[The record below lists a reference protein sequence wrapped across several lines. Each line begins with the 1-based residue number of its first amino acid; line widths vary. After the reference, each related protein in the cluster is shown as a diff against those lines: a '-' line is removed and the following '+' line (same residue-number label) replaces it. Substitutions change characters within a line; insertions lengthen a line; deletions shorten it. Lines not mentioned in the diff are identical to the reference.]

1 MRTEETTALP
11 LLRIAVLCFGL
22 LLCLL
27 MGIETGEAAMRHN
40 YAMLQLVFSEEAI
53 PKGVPEEAREQI
65 LWLRE
70 NLMGLKALYENDKTS
85 DKAELSWIQA
95 YFYAIFYDTQIE
107 NMDLED
113 FYQCFQ
119 YSGEESF
126 RQEMAEQKLKI
137 YLKRSVTEDEAINA
151 SELYYRLRYGFDL
164 PSDGTAFDNWVNQL
178 PADGTDPVFTEAA
191 ICSPI
196 GRDWRHVVSS
206 EFGQRKDP
214 ISGEI
219 KGHSG
224 IDLAIPTGTQIYC
237 VRSGTVQAVRYSKSG
252 YGYHVIVNHGNGV
265 VTLYAHCSRLL
276 VREGQKV
283 EPGMVLALSGNTGKS
298 TGPHLHFEVRISGE
312 AQNPRKY
319 LP

>member
-1 MRTEETTALP
+1 M
-11 LLRIAVLCFGL
+11 LRIAVLCFGL

-40 YAMLQLVFSEEAI
+40 YAMLQLVFSEEAV

-70 NLMGLKALYENDKTS
+70 NLMGLKALYENDETS

-107 NMDLED
+107 NMDLEA

-196 GRDWRHVVSS
+196 GRDWRRVVSS

-224 IDLAIPTGTQIYC
+224 IDLAIPTGTRIYC